1 MYISNY
7 SFTFATSKRNKMK
20 TLNYNQK
27 WSNLEK
33 MPLTF
38 NYLINELDMKEY
50 YDLLDILFEDEKD
63 IVTPMIEQ
71 MKDEELLTY
80 LKSLN

>member
-1 MYISNY
+1 MQTLTYI
-7 SFTFATSKRNKMK
+7 
-20 TLNYNQK
+20 QK

-38 NYLINELDMKEY
+38 NYLVNELDMKEY
-50 YDLLDILFEDEKD
+50 YDLLDILFEDEKE

-80 LKSLN
+80 LKSI

>member
-1 MYISNY
+1 
-7 SFTFATSKRNKMK
+7 MK
-20 TLNYNQK
+20 TSTYNQK

-38 NYLINELDMKEY
+38 NYLINELDMNEY
-50 YDLLDILFEDEKD
+50 YDLLDILFEDEKN
-63 IVTPMIEQ
+63 IVTPLIEE